1 MDISTLLIGAIVAVA
16 LIWLVQIYNRLVRVK
31 HNVSEAWSNIDVLLQ
46 QRHDELPN
54 LVATCQQYMA
64 YERDT
69 LEAVVNAR
77 AGVEQARERGD
88 VGALGAAEALLGSS
102 LGGLFALAE
111 NYPELKAD
119 ESFTHLQSRVS
130 TLEDSI
136 ADRREFYNASVNAN
150 NIAIAEF
157 PAVIVARAFAF
168 VSADLLVVPEAKKA
182 DVNVATLFNPVE
194 DIRRAS

>member
-16 LIWLVQIYNRLVRVK
+16 LIWLIQIYNRLVRVK

-77 AGVEQARERGD
+77 AGVEQARGRGD

-157 PAVIVARAFAF
+157 PAVVVARALAFAA
-168 VSADLLVVPEAKKA
+168 ADLLVVPEAKKA
-182 DVNVATLFNPVE
+182 DVDVATLFNPAE